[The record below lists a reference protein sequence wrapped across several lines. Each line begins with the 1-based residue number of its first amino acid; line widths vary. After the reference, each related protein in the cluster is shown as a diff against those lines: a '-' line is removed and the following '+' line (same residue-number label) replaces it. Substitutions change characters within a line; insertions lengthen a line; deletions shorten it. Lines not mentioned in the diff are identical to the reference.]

1 MVAEK
6 RLRDARQVVRW
17 HVITYQTK
25 KQYKFSFCILY
36 PVCSP
41 QSALYTD
48 RIGIPV
54 FLYER
59 ALSPDRNIGARI
71 KIIVRLSWPLIDMWT
86 VSWRAHEEKYN
97 DRAIITLYQ
106 LKTNAN
112 ARLTNM
118 ATSDALSRGHT
129 VCWNEPATR
138 PPGVIRDL
146 KIGRRDE
153 LGRLPEVNLHNRACA
168 RELLPR
174 V

>member
-25 KQYKFSFCILY
+25 KQYKFSVCILY

-41 QSALYTD
+41 QSAFYTD

-54 FLYER
+54 FVR
-59 ALSPDRNIGARI
+59 ASLKPGPKYWSSNKNYSETILAAM
-71 KIIVRLSWPLIDMWT
+71 IDMWT
-86 VSWRAHEEKYN
+86 VSWKAHEEKYN
-97 DRAIITLYQ
+97 DKAIITLYQ

-112 ARLTNM
+112 TRLTNM

-138 PPGVIRDL
+138 PLGVNISASPF
-146 KIGRRDE
+146 K
-153 LGRLPEVNLHNRACA
+153 LHFKKFGNMIWGYYFYQTI
-168 RELLPR
+168 
-174 V
+174 